1 MLTKTLRTLT
11 VAVALA
17 LGVSSLASVAGPN
30 GISPA
35 YGATCYGGPAAY
47 GQANGPNAGLHGSA
61 AAIAT
66 ATVPLTADEAEDLT
80 YMREEEKLAR
90 DIYLGFAE
98 LYAAEPFAN
107 VANSE
112 QSHMDAMLRLLVKYG
127 LPDPAA
133 GMLIGEFVD
142 PTLQALFIDL
152 RAKGLASV
160 LEALKVGG
168 WIEEVDMV
176 DLAEAIARATKP
188 DLKQA
193 YENLACG
200 SRNHLRAFASNI
212 AIATGVPYVA
222 QYLPQEAVDA
232 ILAEPN
238 ERCGA
243 SQ

>member
-17 LGVSSLASVAGPN
+17 FGAPFLASAAGPN
-30 GISPA
+30 GTSPA
-35 YGATCYGGPAAY
+35 YGGPCYGGPGAY
-47 GQANGPNAGLHGSA
+47 GQANGPNAGLYVPGA
-61 AAIAT
+61 AAAT
-66 ATVPLTADEAEDLT
+66 VTVPLTVDEAEDLT
-80 YMREEEKLAR
+80 FMREEEKMAR
-90 DIYLGFAE
+90 DLYLGFAE

-133 GMLIGEFVD
+133 GMLIGEFQD

-152 RAKGLASV
+152 RAKGLVSV

-168 WIEEVDMV
+168 LVEEVDMV
-176 DLAEAIARATKP
+176 DLADAIARATKP

-200 SRNHLRAFASNI
+200 SRNHLRAFAANV
-212 AIATGVPYVA
+212 AIATGAPYVA
-222 QYLPQEAVDA
+222 QYLPQDAVDA

-238 ERCGA
+238 ERCGG